1 MESGKKIL
9 VPVDFS
15 VGSERAVE
23 KAAELARVMDAS
35 VELMHVYQ
43 LPVFA
48 LPDSSVTV
56 SPTYI
61 ADLTDR
67 AQRALE
73 KHRELLAADGI
84 EASTKLMEGMPA
96 QAIVDHANEIS
107 AEMIVMGTHG
117 HSGFKR
123 FLLGSTAERV
133 VRMATV
139 PVLSVH
145 LPHWPRRGPAP
156 LTLPIPVPVRS
167 NMGMGMG
174 MGMGRF
180 LGRPGNRGGI
190 PLRTRAC
197 TLFP

>member
-1 MESGKKIL
+1 MESAKKIL

-15 VGSERAVE
+15 LGSEQAVA
-23 KAAELARVMDAS
+23 KAAELSRVMNAS
-35 VELMHVYQ
+35 IELIHVYQ

-56 SPTYI
+56 SPTYV

-67 AQRALE
+67 AQRALD
-73 KHRELLAADGI
+73 KHRDTLVADGVQ
-84 EASTKLMEGMPA
+84 ATTKLMEGIPA
-96 QAIVDHANEIS
+96 QVIVDRAAEIG

-145 LPHWPRRGPAP
+145 LPAE
-156 LTLPIPVPVRS
+156 
-167 NMGMGMG
+167 
-174 MGMGRF
+174 
-180 LGRPGNRGGI
+180 
-190 PLRTRAC
+190 
-197 TLFP
+197 

>member
-15 VGSERAVE
+15 FGSERAVE

-48 LPDSSVTV
+48 LPDSSITV

-73 KHRELLAADGI
+73 KHRATLLADGI
-84 EASTKLMEGMPA
+84 QASCKLMEGMPA
-96 QAIVDHANEIS
+96 QAIVEHAKDIS

-133 VRMATV
+133 VRMASV

-145 LPHWPRRGPAP
+145 LPQ
-156 LTLPIPVPVRS
+156 
-167 NMGMGMG
+167 
-174 MGMGRF
+174 
-180 LGRPGNRGGI
+180 
-190 PLRTRAC
+190 
-197 TLFP
+197 